1 MDDTQA
7 RTFLEIIE
15 AGTFVAAAE
24 RLNVTQSTVSAR
36 IKELEL
42 TLGRPLFLRGRA
54 GATLTPAGHRLRRHA
69 TAILRVWQQAKQEVA
84 LPAAYRA
91 SLRIGGQLS
100 LWDRVLVRWLGRLRA
115 EMPDVALQG
124 EVTQPEGLMRQMTEG
139 FLDVAI
145 LYSPESR
152 SGLIVEPLLEE
163 TLELVS
169 SAANYADSPNV
180 PYVFVDWGPEFLNS
194 HQQIFADTD
203 TPGLH
208 VSVGVIGL
216 QYILEFGGAGYF
228 PTRVVQPLIERGRL
242 FRVEGT
248 PSFARPAFAVYRSD
262 DKSAELAAALV
273 CLRTLIAEEPAIHP
287 DAVSASSSLPLPS

>member
-1 MDDTQA
+1 MDDVQA

-42 TLGRPLFLRGRA
+42 ALGRQLFVRGRA
-54 GATLTPAGHRLRRHA
+54 GAVLTPAGRRLRRHA

-84 LPAAYRA
+84 LPATYRA

-100 LWDRVLVRWLGRLRA
+100 LWDRVLVRWLGRLRTA
-115 EMPDVALQG
+115 MPDVALQG
-124 EVTQPEGLMRQMTEG
+124 DVDQPEGLMRQMTEG
-139 FLDVAI
+139 FLDVAV

-152 SGLIVEPLLEE
+152 SGLIVEPLLDES
-163 TLELVS
+163 LILVS
-169 SAANYADSPNV
+169 SAQNYADSPNV
-180 PYVFVDWGPEFLNS
+180 PYVFVDWGSAFLNS
-194 HQQIFADTD
+194 HQQTFADTD
-203 TPGLH
+203 AAGLQ

-228 PTRVVQPLIERGRL
+228 PSRVVQPLIERGIL
-242 FRVEGT
+242 FRIAAAPAFT
-248 PSFARPAFAVYRSD
+248 RPAFAVYRSD
-262 DKSAELAAALV
+262 DKSDDLAAALDH
-273 CLRTLIAEEPAIHP
+273 LRALIAEESIPRT
-287 DAVSASSSLPLPS
+287 DALNAFAPPS